1 MLMAMNSIGLSDL
14 MDKITIKKTES
25 YPRDGIA

>member
-14 MDKITIKKTES
+14 MDKITIKMTER
-25 YPRDGIA
+25 YPRDGIV